1 MYECTN
7 ERPGPPI
14 PEKISGD
21 LMAKSFVFLEIGDP
35 EIDALISGIRTI
47 ATGKRP
53 KAVPHVTLRGPY
65 SKQVPAEQ
73 LDRYARILSSDPLVL
88 NGIGSFSRPHHITV
102 FVRVQHSKLQQ
113 VWWKPDF
120 PPKKFGFN
128 PHVTLYEGDDIA
140 RGQRLLDFLTSEDI
154 KLLTW
159 KYFHCPLCFRSQRLV
174 YPRKR
179 DRGTLPGLGQQ
190 TGGKGRYLGQA
201 TTSTRR
207 PKQISTSAHCEFWP
221 QIGGA
226 LHPTPALHPTSA
238 ASG

>member
-1 MYECTN
+1 
-7 ERPGPPI
+7 
-14 PEKISGD
+14 
-21 LMAKSFVFLEIGDP
+21 MAKSFVFLEIGDP

-159 KYFHCPLCFRSQRLV
+159 KYSIVPYVSDHKDLFTHASA
-174 YPRKR
+174 
-179 DRGTLPGLGQQ
+179 
-190 TGGKGRYLGQA
+190 TGGLFLDLVNKRAVRADILARLQRALDGPNKSQPARIANSGR
-201 TTSTRR
+201 R
-207 PKQISTSAHCEFWP
+207 
-221 QIGGA
+221 
-226 LHPTPALHPTSA
+226 
-238 ASG
+238 